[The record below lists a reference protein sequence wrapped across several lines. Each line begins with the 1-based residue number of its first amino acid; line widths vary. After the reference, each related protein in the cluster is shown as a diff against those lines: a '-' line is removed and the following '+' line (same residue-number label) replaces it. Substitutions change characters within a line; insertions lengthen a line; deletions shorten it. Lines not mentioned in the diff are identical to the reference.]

1 MMKKTLI
8 TTALA
13 LSAVSFAFAQ
23 DAGTTTPPA
32 LPPAV
37 TTGDVRIDAQIKALR
52 IEMETKI
59 KAIRD
64 EYQVKLR
71 ALVGTRRT
79 QMASTTNTLRKE
91 VKEVRKE
98 IKEERKEYMEDRRE
112 QRVEGASSTASTT
125 SPREMN
131 QRFMNFFRSFLGR

>member
-1 MMKKTLI
+1 MKKTLI

-37 TTGDVRIDAQIKALR
+37 TTGSSTIDAQIKALR
-52 IEMETKI
+52 IEMEAKI

-64 EYQVKLR
+64 EYQAKLK
-71 ALVGTRRT
+71 AIVGNRRT
-79 QMASTTNTLRKE
+79 QMATTTNPVRKE

-98 IKEERKEYMEDRRE
+98 IKEERKEYMEIRKE
-112 QRVEGASSTASTT
+112 QRVEGASTTASST
-125 SPREMN
+125 SPREAN